1 MIKNKIINLDCTF
14 RDGGYYNNW
23 FFKKNNIDFY
33 IKNISK
39 TKIKYI
45 EIGFRFFN
53 SKNSGLTA
61 YSNDKFINSLKINN
75 DLKIGVMINATDFI
89 IKNKLEIN
97 RLKEVFPKFN
107 NLAFIR
113 IAFHNKDLNNVA
125 KITKFFSNKG
135 PKIIL
140 NLMQISELNKIKII
154 KTLKVINKLN
164 IDAFY
169 IADSFGSLNPGYI
182 TYLSK
187 ILKRYCKLKLGF
199 HAHDNLSLALKNAQ
213 KAIKE
218 NFTYID
224 STILGMGRG
233 AGNLRTE
240 DIYPYLYK
248 DDKIGIESLK
258 KIKNKIFKPLKKKYK
273 WGTDK
278 YYKFAAKHSIH
289 PSYVQELLNNKNYSR
304 KKTIQI
310 LKSLSK
316 IDSTKYNPENLNF
329 YKKSNNNKNINEI
342 KLKDDVLILGS
353 SPKLKIF
360 KNKIEKFCNKLN
372 LSKIAVNLNSVLD
385 SSMIDYRVASHPQRV
400 QMDYMFYKRFN
411 NPLIIPTNVINPKI
425 VNFFRQKKIN
435 FFNYNLNVLRKKN
448 ISISQ
453 KECFLPNYLVLGY
466 TLSLAA
472 SRNVKRIFLAGFEGF
487 EKDSFIND
495 ESHIVLS
502 LFKKKFKKI
511 DIISITPTKF
521 NIKYHKL
528 F

>member
-23 FFKKNNIDFY
+23 FFKKSDIDFY

-61 YSNDKFINSLKINN
+61 YSSDKFIKSLKINN

-89 IKNKLEIN
+89 LENKLEIN

-113 IAFHNKDLNNVA
+113 IAFHNKDLNKVA

-140 NLMQISELNKIKII
+140 NLMQISELNKINIL

-182 TYLSK
+182 TNLSK

-240 DIYPYLYK
+240 DIYPYLYE

-258 KIKNKIFKPLKKKYK
+258 KIKNKIFKSLKKK
-273 WGTDK
+273 
-278 YYKFAAKHSIH
+278 I
-289 PSYVQELLNNKNYSR
+289 
-304 KKTIQI
+304 
-310 LKSLSK
+310 
-316 IDSTKYNPENLNF
+316 
-329 YKKSNNNKNINEI
+329 
-342 KLKDDVLILGS
+342 
-353 SPKLKIF
+353 
-360 KNKIEKFCNKLN
+360 
-372 LSKIAVNLNSVLD
+372 
-385 SSMIDYRVASHPQRV
+385 
-400 QMDYMFYKRFN
+400 
-411 NPLIIPTNVINPKI
+411 
-425 VNFFRQKKIN
+425 
-435 FFNYNLNVLRKKN
+435 
-448 ISISQ
+448 
-453 KECFLPNYLVLGY
+453 
-466 TLSLAA
+466 
-472 SRNVKRIFLAGFEGF
+472 
-487 EKDSFIND
+487 
-495 ESHIVLS
+495 
-502 LFKKKFKKI
+502 
-511 DIISITPTKF
+511 
-521 NIKYHKL
+521 
-528 F
+528 